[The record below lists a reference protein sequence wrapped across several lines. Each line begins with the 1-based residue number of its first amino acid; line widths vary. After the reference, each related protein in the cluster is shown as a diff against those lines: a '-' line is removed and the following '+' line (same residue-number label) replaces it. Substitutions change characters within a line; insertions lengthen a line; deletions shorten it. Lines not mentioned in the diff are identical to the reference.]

1 VIASRHIPWL
11 RVFVE
16 GFVIVGSILLA
27 FAIDAWWTD
36 RQARSREQ
44 QQLGV
49 AWDEL
54 SVNQAELRSRRRRG
68 ASALQAQDK
77 LIELIRPESSPIS
90 SDSLASLLRQAWGYG
105 IAEVE
110 SGALDALLASG
121 EFRMT
126 ARADLYRVLAKYRAL
141 LEDHRNEDRVQ
152 FIELRTRLLDYV
164 GTVSPGA
171 FVFDETDFPVPVEA
185 LLVDPQLEA
194 IVSQLRTR
202 TVRMVGHVDGLLIL
216 TDSAGVL
223 LGTREA
229 P

>member
-1 VIASRHIPWL
+1 M
-11 RVFVE
+11 
-16 GFVIVGSILLA
+16 IVGSILLA

-49 AWDEL
+49 VWDEL
-54 SVNQAELRSRRRRG
+54 SANQAELRVRQRRG
-68 ASALQAQDK
+68 ASALQAQEK
-77 LIELIRPESSPIS
+77 LIELIGPESRTIS
-90 SDSLASLLRQAWGYG
+90 TDSLASLLRGAWGYG

-110 SGALDALLASG
+110 SGAVDAFLGSG

-126 ARADLYRVLAKYRAL
+126 VRGDLYRILVRYRAI

-171 FVFDETDFPVPVEA
+171 FVFDETDFPVSVVA
-185 LLVDPQLEA
+185 LLRDPQLEA
-194 IVSQLRTR
+194 IVSQLRAR
-202 TVRMVGHVDGLLIL
+202 TTQMIRHVDGLLSL
-216 TDSAGVL
+216 TDSTSVL

-229 P
+229 S